1 MSRLARKSAA
11 HSTTSAPAPV
21 SAQLRQ
27 KAAKAE
33 ASGFNP
39 VGGVQTDLQA
49 THHADRWSSRTTSAF
64 LIAVCGSFWA
74 LIALALL
81 HSQR

>member
-1 MSRLARKSAA
+1 MSRLARKSAT
-11 HSTTSAPAPV
+11 HSTTPAPAPV
-21 SAQLRQ
+21 SAPPRP

-39 VGGVQTDLQA
+39 VGRVQTDLQA
-49 THHADRWSSRTTSAF
+49 AHHADRWSSRTTSAF

-74 LIALALL
+74 LIAMALL